1 MITLNDYLY
10 SGDTVLRIL
19 KKYIADLRISA
30 VQKHNEVDLVHCN
43 FLIQIMKLLEHND
56 FLTSQSQKIRE
67 FYKYMAQEYPYL
79 SFTFKGRIKSL
90 IRAEGKF
97 NGYIVEYIYDYY
109 EKNGSYPSV
118 SEIKERL
125 NCFRDLIAYRIVISM
140 PRCHMKQKQDR
151 KKEEIR
157 YLYRIAN
164 VLPQF
169 LEERGFTAEPTGG
182 VKRSNSLLL
191 DDVVRPYYRDY
202 IDGESTNSYRS
213 LHITFFDN
221 SARCYMEMQL
231 RTKEMDDIAEIGVA
245 NHLFYE
251 KKQETSRGRRDA
263 ILQGGCIYFD
273 EAYERCRLLQDLDL
287 SGVDVNMFTA
297 VNNSLMNDGCGLFRG
312 RLILPYEHLS
322 KFQNDIAEIG
332 VANHL
337 FYEKK
342 QETSRGRRDAILQG
356 GCIYFDEAYERCRL
370 LQDLDLSGVDV
381 NMFTA
386 VNNSLMN
393 DGCGLFRGRLILP
406 YEHLSK
412 FQNDMID

>member
-43 FLIQIMKLLEHND
+43 FLIQIMELLEHND

-140 PRCHMKQKQDR
+140 PRCHMKQQQDR

-191 DDVVRPYYRDY
+191 DDV
-202 IDGESTNSYRS
+202 
-213 LHITFFDN
+213 
-221 SARCYMEMQL
+221 
-231 RTKEMDDIAEIGVA
+231 
-245 NHLFYE
+245 
-251 KKQETSRGRRDA
+251 
-263 ILQGGCIYFD
+263 
-273 EAYERCRLLQDLDL
+273 
-287 SGVDVNMFTA
+287 
-297 VNNSLMNDGCGLFRG
+297 
-312 RLILPYEHLS
+312 
-322 KFQNDIAEIG
+322 AEIG